1 MPRVYLVVDQKDS
14 LSISVRVCHTLCSL
28 RGSVGVF
35 FLRAPVSIL
44 PRLSL
49 EVKEIS
55 AKVWRFGTLPH
66 SKTLV
71 RFGTML
77 NARTGEAPC
86 IQRRHLGAVIASCH
100 RGPIGEGPFKVK

>member
-35 FLRAPVSIL
+35 FLRRPVSIL
-44 PRLSL
+44 PPLSL

-55 AKVWRFGTLPH
+55 AKSWGKVDGVITV
-66 SKTLV
+66 SKIP
-71 RFGTML
+71 
-77 NARTGEAPC
+77 APPKEYVQKPRQTQPT
-86 IQRRHLGAVIASCH
+86 IGAIFNMQGPDGPGLGL
-100 RGPIGEGPFKVK
+100 ELD